1 MPEDA
6 QACTS
11 APEDWAQSS
20 TGTGPYPQL
29 GAEHGNLILTTWHQG
44 PGPLSQLA
52 GDRIRIPTTWQTTT
66 KTRTTTS
73 KSVRVVLSVFRCIST
88 CQAKVCVCVCVC
100 LCVFACACVCL
111 SLCVCVCVCVCAPAP
126 LCRCMPVC
134 LFYLCLAFSFLSACL
149 SVFVSV
155 VSAHL
160 EIFPGRTAFITVSLV
175 AQSPAR
181 HVHEENPTPNIFQPT
196 H

>member
-29 GAEHGNLILTTWHQG
+29 GAEDGNLILTTWHQG

-66 KTRTTTS
+66 KTRTKVCPCCPVCLPLHQYVPS
-73 KSVRVVLSVFRCIST
+73 QSVCVCVSVCLRVPVCVCH
-88 CQAKVCVCVCVC
+88 CVCVCVC
-100 LCVFACACVCL
+100 LCVCACTFVPVHACMFVL
-111 SLCVCVCVCVCAPAP
+111 SL
-126 LCRCMPVC
+126 
-134 LFYLCLAFSFLSACL
+134 FG
-149 SVFVSV
+149 VFVFISMSV
-155 VSAHL
+155 R
-160 EIFPGRTAFITVSLV
+160 FC
-175 AQSPAR
+175 
-181 HVHEENPTPNIFQPT
+181 
-196 H
+196 